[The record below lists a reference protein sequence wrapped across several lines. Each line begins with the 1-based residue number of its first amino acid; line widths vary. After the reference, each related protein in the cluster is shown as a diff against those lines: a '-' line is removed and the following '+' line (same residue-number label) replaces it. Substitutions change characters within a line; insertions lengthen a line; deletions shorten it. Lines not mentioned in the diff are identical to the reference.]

1 MEKRGGLWLGSQ
13 LLKLVKEREVRKRE
27 WSLTRVVFGQVA
39 YCGPSCCP
47 ITLVS
52 VGPVYSGI
60 FFRAETWGQVT
71 QVIHQFLLYVWCW
84 PVIAI
89 CVATFSWV
97 PVELKI

>member
-1 MEKRGGLWLGSQ
+1 MEKRGGLWLGGQ

-39 YCGPSCCP
+39 YCGPPCCP

-60 FFRAETWGQVT
+60 FLEQKHGGRSHRSFISFYCMSGAG
-71 QVIHQFLLYVWCW
+71 LLSPFVWQLS
-84 PVIAI
+84 AGYLL
-89 CVATFSWV
+89 S
-97 PVELKI
+97 